1 MTRLSMMLLG
11 VIAVATGIALALT
24 MPRQETMEEAP
35 APPATEERALPA
47 TGGGRRPEHTAVQKA
62 NLAPPP
68 PPAPRLAD
76 RPQDPVDPA
85 VEAADLEDGSG
96 S

>member
-11 VIAVATGIALALT
+11 VIAVATAIALFVTA
-24 MPRQETMEEAP
+24 PRQETLDEGP
-35 APPATEERALPA
+35 ALPA
-47 TGGGRRPEHTAVQKA
+47 PVQKA

-68 PPAPRLAD
+68 PVPSPRRLAD

-85 VEAADLEDGSG
+85 IDAADLEDGSG

>member
-11 VIAVATGIALALT
+11 VIAVASAIALFVT
-24 MPRQETMEEAP
+24 KPRQETLGEAP
-35 APPATEERALPA
+35 APAVS
-47 TGGGRRPEHTAVQKA
+47 VQKA

-68 PPAPRLAD
+68 PPVPSPRSLAD
-76 RPQDPVDPA
+76 RPDDAVDPSID
-85 VEAADLEDGSG
+85 AADLEDGSG

>member
-11 VIAVATGIALALT
+11 VIAVATAIALFVT
-24 MPRQETMEEAP
+24 GPRQETLDESP
-35 APPATEERALPA
+35 APPA
-47 TGGGRRPEHTAVQKA
+47 AVQKA

-68 PPAPRLAD
+68 PPVSSAPRLAD
-76 RPQDPVDPA
+76 RPGDPVDPD
-85 VEAADLEDGSG
+85 VDAADLEDGTG

>member
-24 MPRQETMEEAP
+24 MPRQDALQETP
-35 APPATEERALPA
+35 APPP
-47 TGGGRRPEHTAVQKA
+47 PVQKA
-62 NLAPPP
+62 TLAPPP
-68 PPAPRLAD
+68 PPAPRLAGH
-76 RPQDPVDPA
+76 PQDPVDPA

>member
-11 VIAVATGIALALT
+11 VIAVATAIALFLT
-24 MPRQETMEEAP
+24 MPRQETPGAAP
-35 APPATEERALPA
+35 ARPVPA
-47 TGGGRRPEHTAVQKA
+47 QKA
-62 NLAPPP
+62 NLTAPPP
-68 PPAPRLAD
+68 VSSPPRLAD
-76 RPQDPVDPA
+76 RPGDPVDPA

>member
-1 MTRLSMMLLG
+1 MTKLSMMLLG

-24 MPRQETMEEAP
+24 MPREGPEPAAQPAPVQKGDLAQNPPPIP
-35 APPATEERALPA
+35 APPSKATPVL
-47 TGGGRRPEHTAVQKA
+47 
-62 NLAPPP
+62 
-68 PPAPRLAD
+68 
-76 RPQDPVDPA
+76 DPVDPA

>member
-24 MPRQETMEEAP
+24 MPRQETLDEAP
-35 APPATEERALPA
+35 PPAAS
-47 TGGGRRPEHTAVQKA
+47 VQKA
-62 NLAPPP
+62 NLTPPP
-68 PPAPRLAD
+68 PVSPPRLAG
-76 RPQDPVDPA
+76 RPEDPVDPA

>member
-11 VIAVATGIALALT
+11 VIAVSTGIALALT
-24 MPRQETMEEAP
+24 MPRQETVDEAP
-35 APPATEERALPA
+35 VLPS
-47 TGGGRRPEHTAVQKA
+47 PVQKA

-68 PPAPRLAD
+68 PPMPRLAD
-76 RPQDPVDPA
+76 RPEDPVDPA
-85 VEAADLEDGSG
+85 VDAADLEDGAG